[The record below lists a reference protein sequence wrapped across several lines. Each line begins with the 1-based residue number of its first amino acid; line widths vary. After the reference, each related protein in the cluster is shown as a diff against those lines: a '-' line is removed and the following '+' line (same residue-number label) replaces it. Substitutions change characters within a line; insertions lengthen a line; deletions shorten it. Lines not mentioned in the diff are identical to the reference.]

1 MKAVVHHGIGDIRLT
16 RSPIP
21 GSRNPP
27 KFTRVPYAMTTLVRV
42 PDSLSHDDVIL
53 LSDIYPTAWFGAR
66 LAEVGAGDTVAIF
79 GAGVVRRS

>member
-1 MKAVVHHGIGDIRLT
+1 MLLRRHEATG
-16 RSPIP
+16 PID
-21 GSRNPP
+21 GLQAE
-27 KFTRVPYAMTTLVRV
+27 FTRIPYAMTTLVRV

-79 GAGVVRRS
+79 GAGIVRPS